1 MKQLLF
7 FIASFFITTVIYAS
21 DLELY
26 LQAHNAYVEGNYLQA
41 AELFAKVP
49 HHSFPVYYNSAL
61 SYAKA
66 GQLYAAL
73 QAARKAVSVASG
85 ADRVKA
91 SALYRALQ
99 QQLGLP
105 VVEHYYQTQC
115 NTYFNY
121 IPTLLLQ
128 LITILLALILLF
140 CVWYHTRV
148 FFTLLLTLGMLV
160 SMFLSYLRYMNET
173 QSCSLVKNEK
183 VKLYSGPNDR
193 YAVLHAVP
201 QGTEVII
208 KAREDEWCCVTSATG
223 SGWIAA
229 ADLDS
234 IS

>member
-1 MKQLLF
+1 MKQLLS
-7 FIASFFITTVIYAS
+7 FIASFFITMVICAS

-26 LQAHNAYVEGNYLQA
+26 LQAHNAYAESNYLQA

-49 HHSFPVYYNSAL
+49 HCSFPVYYNSAL

-66 GQLYAAL
+66 GHVYAAL
-73 QAARKAVSVASG
+73 QAARKAVSIASG

-105 VVEHYYQTQC
+105 IAEQYYQTQF

-121 IPTLLLQ
+121 IPTVVLQ
-128 LITILLALILLF
+128 LITILLVLLLLF
-140 CVWYHTRV
+140 CVWCRTRV
-148 FFTLLLTLGMLV
+148 LFTLLLTLGMLV

-183 VKLYSGPNDR
+183 VNLYSGPNDR

-201 QGTEVII
+201 QGTEVTI
-208 KAREDEWCCVTSATG
+208 KAREDGWYCVTSATG

-229 ADLDS
+229 ADLDN